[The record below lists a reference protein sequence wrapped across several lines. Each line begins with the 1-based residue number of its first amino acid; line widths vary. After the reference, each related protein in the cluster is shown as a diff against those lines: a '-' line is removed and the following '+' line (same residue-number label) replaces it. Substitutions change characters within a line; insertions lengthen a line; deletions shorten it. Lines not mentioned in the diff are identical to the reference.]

1 MNAQSGHGYIIPSS
15 SSFPDH
21 RLLDNASTNMSDCEA
36 YQTEMANT
44 TQRHGATSAC
54 VLFWIGFV
62 APWCWLIGGWLP
74 ALSREKI
81 SKGKGLLL
89 PTWRMRPEKDKAVVP
104 LHHRFVGPSLDSL
117 TKLES
122 SVSVE
127 KMSLPSMPYV
137 DPWIHRCRVAA
148 MMSGLLLM
156 VALILC
162 FVVIGRAW

>member
-1 MNAQSGHGYIIPSS
+1 MNAHSSNTGHGSIIASS

-21 RLLDNASTNMSDCEA
+21 RLLDNGDREA
-36 YQTEMANT
+36 YQTGMANT
-44 TQRHGATSAC
+44 TQRHGPTSAC

-74 ALSREKI
+74 ALRSREKI

-89 PTWRMRPEKDKAVVP
+89 PTWRMRPEKDKTVVP
-104 LHHRFVGPSLDSL
+104 SHHQFVGPSLDSL
-117 TKLES
+117 TKS

-127 KMSLPSMPYV
+127 KMSLPSMSYV

-162 FVVIGRAW
+162 FVVIGRAS